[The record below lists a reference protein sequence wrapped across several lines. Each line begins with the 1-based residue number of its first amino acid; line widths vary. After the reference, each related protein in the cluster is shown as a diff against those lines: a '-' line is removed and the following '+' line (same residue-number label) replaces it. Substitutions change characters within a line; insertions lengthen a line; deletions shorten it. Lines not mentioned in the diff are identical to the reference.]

1 MATLLAT
8 IGKEALQIDRLLPMT
23 EEERKNPKE
32 IVEKLEA
39 YFKPKRNIVYKRY
52 MFFFCDQEANE
63 TFDTYLKS
71 LRRLA
76 SSREFAQLEEELIRH
91 RIVLGTTDGR
101 VRARMLTEPS
111 LTLDQAAMMRRNS
124 QITPQ
129 YLWKF
134 KKQHNEEEEVSYNR
148 RHRQNGYQT
157 RRN

>member
-8 IGKEALQIDRLLPMT
+8 FGKEALQIDRLLPMT

-101 VRARMLTEPS
+101 VRARMLKERT
-111 LTLDQAAMMRRNS
+111 
-124 QITPQ
+124 ITDTRSSSNDAS
-129 YLWKF
+129 
-134 KKQHNEEEEVSYNR
+134 KQSDNTAVPVEV
-148 RHRQNGYQT
+148 QEATQ
-157 RRN
+157 